1 MPGSTLI
8 WSGQHDAW
16 EGEFKVLDVTQ
27 DANNTYVTTT
37 MSDGFPSLGTVK
49 TCVWTPLSTLRPL
62 TTRAAPRHFHFLK
75 LLPEHRSIHL
85 DHTYSGNFGGTPSFE
100 QWGEL
105 VSIKI
110 NVIKP
115 YTGSKPSLDME
126 ALGQFGSF
134 VLDPDGSISRID
146 PTINLKV
153 AGERYITSTS
163 VTGLQPGDHISAPG
177 PVSFTG
183 ALGAFMGLTGT
194 LADISS
200 DDPSTWPSVSI
211 EIVTDQGFGGLGN
224 TLDTIAATPAIALGA
239 DSGLAGDGITKV
251 GTVNI
256 AGLEAGATWQYAVN
270 GGAFITGTG
279 ASFTLTGDG
288 PKAVLVHQTDA
299 AGNVSADA
307 SLNFTLATTAAAPS
321 VALATDSGT
330 AGDGIT
336 RIGTVNIAGL
346 EAGATW
352 QYAINGGS
360 FITGTGASF
369 TLTDDGPKAVLVHQ
383 TDAAGNVS
391 ADTLMSFTL
400 DTIVATPAIAL
411 GADSGL
417 AGDGITKIGTVDVA
431 GLEAGATWQYAVND
445 GPLITGT
452 GASFTLT
459 GDGPKAVLV
468 HQTDHAGNVSADALM
483 SFTLDTIAPLN
494 DTISTAGATVTN
506 PVQSISGT
514 GEAGSTIQLHDGAGT
529 IGQAWVDGSGHWSQA
544 ITLSGAGSHA
554 ITAIDTDAAGNAST
568 SNAITFMLNSG
579 DIIPSPG
586 QIPVNG
592 AAGSDTLDLSGT
604 TTAAFGSQI
613 GLNLLSSTENVRGGS
628 GNDTI
633 IGSNGANQLE
643 GGAGQDTITDF
654 NIGTLLRSL
663 GFTSVQDVPNH
674 TDPGANAVI
683 HARIDDVTLQHVIK
697 AQLAL
702 HTVDN
707 PAAEQHCW
715 W

>member
-1 MPGSTLI
+1 MTWTIQNVNMPNSVIEVDKLVTTMNVTGGTLHALAFQSASVDTLNMNGTTVSSFMNGTPKTAYLSNDNIANLGVGAYAYGASSEVSITNSVLGSITAYGVFENGNGSGVQTEYSMSNGVITSPNTNGPLRWAVPGSTVI
-8 WSGQHDAW
+8 WSGQYEW

-27 DANNTYVTTT
+27 DANNTYVRTT
-37 MSDGFPSLGTVK
+37 MSDGFPSLGTVNALRVDPAVK
-49 TCVWTPLSTLRPL
+49 FTSINNTGSPEALSLSQAPAGAPLYSY
-62 TTRAAPRHFHFLK
+62 
-75 LLPEHRSIHL
+75 SN
-85 DHTYSGNFGGTPSFE
+85 HTYSGNFGDTPSFE

-146 PTINLKV
+146 PTINLRV

-183 ALGAFMGLTGT
+183 SLNAFMGLNGT

-211 EIVTDQGFGGLGN
+211 EIVTDQGYGGLGN

-239 DSGLAGDGITKV
+239 DSGLADGGITRI

-270 GGAFITGTG
+270 GGSFITGTG

-307 SLNFTLATTAAAPS
+307 SL
-321 VALATDSGT
+321 
-330 AGDGIT
+330 
-336 RIGTVNIAGL
+336 
-346 EAGATW
+346 
-352 QYAINGGS
+352 
-360 FITGTGASF
+360 
-369 TLTDDGPKAVLVHQ
+369 
-383 TDAAGNVS
+383 
-391 ADTLMSFTL
+391 
-400 DTIVATPAIAL
+400 
-411 GADSGL
+411 
-417 AGDGITKIGTVDVA
+417 
-431 GLEAGATWQYAVND
+431 
-445 GPLITGT
+445 
-452 GASFTLT
+452 
-459 GDGPKAVLV
+459 
-468 HQTDHAGNVSADALM
+468 

-568 SNAITFMLNSG
+568 SNAITFTLNSG

-592 AAGSDTLDLSGT
+592 AAGSDTLDLCGT
-604 TTAAFGSQI
+604 TTANTIDLTDSFVLGC
-613 GLNLLSSTENVRGGS
+613 LKNLLSLIENVRGGS

-643 GGAGQDTITDF
+643 GGAGQDTITGGGSNDAFPGFGRDTITDF
-654 NIGTLLRSL
+654 NIGTLLRGL
-663 GFTSVQDVPNH
+663 GFTSVQDVLNH

-683 HARIDDVTLQHVIK
+683 HAGIDDVTLQHVTK

>member
-1 MPGSTLI
+1 M
-8 WSGQHDAW
+8 
-16 EGEFKVLDVTQ
+16 
-27 DANNTYVTTT
+27 
-37 MSDGFPSLGTVK
+37 
-49 TCVWTPLSTLRPL
+49 
-62 TTRAAPRHFHFLK
+62 
-75 LLPEHRSIHL
+75 
-85 DHTYSGNFGGTPSFE
+85 
-100 QWGEL
+100 
-105 VSIKI
+105 
-110 NVIKP
+110 
-115 YTGSKPSLDME
+115 
-126 ALGQFGSF
+126 
-134 VLDPDGSISRID
+134 
-146 PTINLKV
+146 
-153 AGERYITSTS
+153 
-163 VTGLQPGDHISAPG
+163 
-177 PVSFTG
+177 
-183 ALGAFMGLTGT
+183 
-194 LADISS
+194 
-200 DDPSTWPSVSI
+200 
-211 EIVTDQGFGGLGN
+211 
-224 TLDTIAATPAIALGA
+224 
-239 DSGLAGDGITKV
+239 
-251 GTVNI
+251 
-256 AGLEAGATWQYAVN
+256 
-270 GGAFITGTG
+270 
-279 ASFTLTGDG
+279 
-288 PKAVLVHQTDA
+288 LVHQTDA

-307 SLNFTLATTAAAPS
+307 SL
-321 VALATDSGT
+321 
-330 AGDGIT
+330 
-336 RIGTVNIAGL
+336 
-346 EAGATW
+346 
-352 QYAINGGS
+352 
-360 FITGTGASF
+360 
-369 TLTDDGPKAVLVHQ
+369 
-383 TDAAGNVS
+383 
-391 ADTLMSFTL
+391 SFTL
-400 DTIVATPAIAL
+400 DTIAATPAIAL

-431 GLEAGATWQYAVND
+431 GLEAGATWQYAVN
-445 GPLITGT
+445 GGSFITGT

-468 HQTDHAGNVSADALM
+468 HQTDAAGNVSADASL
-483 SFTLDTIAPLN
+483 SFTLDTTAPLN

-568 SNAITFMLNSG
+568 SNAITFTLNSG

-604 TTAAFGSQI
+604 TTANTIDLTDSCVFGSQI
-613 GLNLLSSTENVRGGS
+613 GLNLLSSIENVRGGS

-643 GGAGQDTITDF
+643 GGAGQDTITGGGSNDAFPGFGRDTITDF
-654 NIGTLLRSL
+654 NIGTLLRGL

-683 HARIDDVTLQHVIK
+683 HAGIDDVTLQHVTK